1 MFSVL
6 IPYFTRVNIQ
16 YEEELFKTR
25 LTEDKLLPW
34 PNLCSGN
41 DNFEMFWAPDS
52 KFHEWLKGAEKCRQ
66 IVAQTVDKQ
75 YS

>member
-6 IPYFTRVNIQ
+6 IPYFTRDNIQ

-25 LTEDKLLPW
+25 IIKDKLLPW
-34 PNLCSGN
+34 PSLCSCNG
-41 DNFEMFWAPDS
+41 NFEMFWAPDR
-52 KFHEWLKGAEKCRQ
+52 KFREWLKGAEKGRQ